1 MERKEEFEKIQF
13 LEPEGW
19 RHPKVLVLKLI
30 EFQVFWTRKIR
41 GRIRTCLQK
50 APSPQTPNA
59 LVTCCL
65 AAEKGGERGK
75 NLEGEELF
83 ACSFSPSPTSPG
95 PTNDLAGKIL
105 LNRRIRA
112 IVIIDLL
119 NTSPS
124 PLVDNPSDSLG
135 FKPPIH
141 ADAQAD
147 RQAMA
152 AAIVQLSSLELFF
165 RLGLKNPFPV
175 FPLQKILSAPPGAE
189 EGKCSKKNHGK
200 RDGLK
205 RGRKGV
211 KLSFGMG
218 SK

>member
-1 MERKEEFEKIQF
+1 M
-13 LEPEGW
+13 
-19 RHPKVLVLKLI
+19 
-30 EFQVFWTRKIR
+30 
-41 GRIRTCLQK
+41 
-50 APSPQTPNA
+50 
-59 LVTCCL
+59 
-65 AAEKGGERGK
+65 
-75 NLEGEELF
+75 F

-147 RQAMA
+147 RQVMA

-189 EGKCSKKNHGK
+189 EGKCSKKIMDK
-200 RDGLK
+200 EKD
-205 RGRKGV
+205 
-211 KLSFGMG
+211 
-218 SK
+218 